1 MIDKVRDLT
10 LSEAKKIL
18 EGEVETY
25 NQYLTGDVY
34 GFILEK
40 PDGEHIDSCW
50 GFYGDNIETNGIL
63 DNIGQSYQDLV
74 NSLEDV

>member
-1 MIDKVRDLT
+1 MSIQVFFNCST
-10 LSEAKKIL
+10 P
-18 EGEVETY
+18 
-25 NQYLTGDVY
+25 Y